1 MGNKVHPIT
10 KVRHY
15 FNEEYNT
22 SKYSDI
28 AKAAAAKYEDFAE
41 YADPVERIGQ
51 LIASRTRILDKW
63 NLVKDLV
70 GMSVGAEDGT
80 LSDND
85 VLTILA
91 AKAAEDH
98 RRWSS

>member
-1 MGNKVHPIT
+1 MGTKLHPIT

-15 FNEEYNT
+15 LQGEYNT

-28 AKAAAAKYEDFAE
+28 ARAAAAKYEDFAE
-41 YADPVERIGQ
+41 YADPAERIGA
-51 LIASRTRILDKW
+51 LIASRARVMDKW
-63 NLVKDLV
+63 TLVKDLV
-70 GMSVGAEDGT
+70 GMSIGVEDGT

-91 AKAAEDH
+91 ARAAEDY